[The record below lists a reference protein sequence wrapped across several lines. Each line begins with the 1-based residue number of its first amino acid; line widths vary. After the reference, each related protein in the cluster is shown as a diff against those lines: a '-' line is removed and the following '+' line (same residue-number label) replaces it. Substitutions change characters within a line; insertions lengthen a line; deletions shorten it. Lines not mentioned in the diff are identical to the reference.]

1 MWTGS
6 PLSIRTTEA
15 IPRSPTLKLKSVA
28 IHHPF
33 RSNRVALECTIM
45 RIDSQY
51 PNEKELAGLIA
62 RLLEEQAHEH

>member
-1 MWTGS
+1 M
-6 PLSIRTTEA
+6 SIRTTEA

-28 IHHPF
+28 THDSF

-51 PNEKELAGLIA
+51 SNEKELEGLIA
-62 RLLEEQAHEH
+62 RLLEEQAHKH